1 MTTDQA
7 GAAGAGTPGLA
18 TLRLWQLIS
27 PALPVG
33 AYAYSEGLEYAV
45 HAGWVCDEA
54 QAEAWI
60 GGQLSSTLAALD
72 LPVLFRLLDAWG
84 AEDVERVGYWNG
96 FLLAARESAELRA
109 SDAQLGR
116 ALIRLLGAL
125 EVADVAR
132 APRECAFATAFALA
146 GRAWAVPVPEA
157 AAGYLW
163 AWAEN
168 QVAAAIKLVP
178 LGQTAGQRLMGTLA
192 GLIPAA
198 VERAG
203 SVDDDDVGAV
213 APALGIA
220 SARHETQYS
229 RLFRS

>member
-1 MTTDQA
+1 MA
-7 GAAGAGTPGLA
+7 PGLA

-45 HAGWVCDEA
+45 HAGWVSDEG
-54 QAEAWI
+54 QAGTWI
-60 GGQLSSTLAALD
+60 GGQAVHTVGVLD
-72 LPVLFRLLDAWG
+72 LPVLLRLQDAWDRG
-84 AEDVERVGYWNG
+84 DGEGVRYWNAW
-96 FLLAARESAELRA
+96 LLAARESGELRA
-109 SDAQLGR
+109 ADQQLGR
-116 ALIRLLGAL
+116 ALLRLLRDL
-125 EVADVAR
+125 EVAGAAD

-146 GRAWAVPVPEA
+146 SHAWAVPAADA

-163 AWAEN
+163 AWVEN
-168 QVAAAIKLVP
+168 QVAAAVKLIP
-178 LGQTAGQRLMGTLA
+178 LGQTAGQRLMGEVA
-192 GLIPAA
+192 ALIPAA
-198 VERAG
+198 VERAATLP
-203 SVDDDDVGAV
+203 DEDLGAL